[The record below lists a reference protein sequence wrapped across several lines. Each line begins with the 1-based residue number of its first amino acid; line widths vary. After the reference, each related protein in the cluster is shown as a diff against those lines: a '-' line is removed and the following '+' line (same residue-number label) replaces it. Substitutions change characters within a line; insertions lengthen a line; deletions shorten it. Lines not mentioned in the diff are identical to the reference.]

1 MSCCTSVEPIR
12 FPIDMSKQSDILRV
26 SSNLIRFEMK
36 IKYKLIENIRITHRG
51 HLQKPLIADSHTRG
65 ENALSRWKCVKR
77 KISYFCV
84 WKYTT
89 KKNPLLKIVELSALR
104 AYVFLSI
111 LRFSSSRFAFHSKFT
126 SYFSF
131 FSEWKPRR
139 NGLMSARDKERM
151 NLHAT
156 HITFTFYSVS
166 FWRFSLKCNNN
177 IRVLNN
183 QTTECRKHQASSG
196 TLVSRTCRDF
206 CVRWTDNLCEK

>member
-131 FSEWKPRR
+131 FPNESREEMALWVRETKKEWTYTPHTVTHKPLRLHVIRFLFGVFRWNATTTSE
-139 NGLMSARDKERM
+139 
-151 NLHAT
+151 
-156 HITFTFYSVS
+156 
-166 FWRFSLKCNNN
+166 FWTTKRPNVES
-177 IRVLNN
+177 IRHR
-183 QTTECRKHQASSG
+183 QGR
-196 TLVSRTCRDF
+196 
-206 CVRWTDNLCEK
+206 